1 VPVPEHIRVT
11 APGRICLFGEHQ
23 DFLGLPVIACAIDL
37 AMEIV
42 GHARPDSVFH
52 LDMPDIDE
60 TDEFDAGQ
68 YLEYRHNGDYLRAAV
83 NILQREGLITTRGYN
98 CTIRS
103 TIPINAGTGGSS
115 ALVVA
120 WLALLLAT
128 QEHNLAA
135 EPEDIAR
142 SAHRA
147 EVIEFGEPG
156 GMMDH
161 YTAALGGVLYMRFD
175 GDPVIERLP
184 ASIDGLVLGDS
195 ELPKATTQVLA
206 KSRQL
211 AEDGFDWL
219 AERINGFHIHSTALE
234 QVTPLLDEMPEDISQ
249 CIRAQFINR
258 DLCQQAYPMLAG
270 LSFDPSQFG
279 QMLLDHQCQLREG
292 LGVSH
297 PKLDRLIA
305 AGIAAGAVGGK
316 LNGSGCGGAVFAYAP
331 GCQQQV
337 KTAIDAA
344 GGQGYITAVRNGVTV
359 EVEWPFGQT

>member
-1 VPVPEHIRVT
+1 MPGPEHIRVT

-42 GHARPDSVFH
+42 GHARPDSIFH
-52 LDMPDIDE
+52 LDMPDINQ
-60 TDEFDAGQ
+60 TDEFDAAE
-68 YLEYRHNGDYLRAAV
+68 YLEYRHSRDYLRAAV
-83 NILQREGLITTRGYN
+83 NILQREGLIITRGYN
-98 CTIRS
+98 CTIRG
-103 TIPINAGTGGSS
+103 TIPINSGTGGSS

-128 QEHNLAA
+128 QEHNLVA

-142 SAHRA
+142 YAHRA

-175 GDPVIERLP
+175 GEPEVERLA

-195 ELPKATTQVLA
+195 ELPKATTEVLA

-219 AERINGFHIHSTALE
+219 AERVDDFHIYNTALE
-234 QVTPLLDEMPEDISQ
+234 QAAPLLDEMPEDISQ
-249 CIRAQFINR
+249 CVRAQFINR
-258 DLCQQAYPMLAG
+258 DLCQQAYAMLVRP
-270 LSFDPSQFG
+270 SCDPAQFG

-292 LGVSH
+292 IGVSH

-305 AGIAAGAVGGK
+305 AGVAAGAAGGK
-316 LNGSGCGGAVFAYAP
+316 LNGSGCGGAMFAYAP

-344 GGQGYITAVRNGVTV
+344 GGQGYITVVRNGVTV
-359 EVEWPFGQT
+359 EVE